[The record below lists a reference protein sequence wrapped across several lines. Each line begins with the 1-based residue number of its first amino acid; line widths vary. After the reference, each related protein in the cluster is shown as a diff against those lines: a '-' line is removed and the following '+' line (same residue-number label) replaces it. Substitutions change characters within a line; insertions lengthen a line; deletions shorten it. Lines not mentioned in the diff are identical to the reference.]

1 MANSSS
7 NEKYQKNNRRRKNTK
22 SETSSN
28 INQDLVYGLHAIQAA
43 LDVAKTRVL
52 EIWLS
57 DERDD
62 DRIQD
67 IIKAAEKQG
76 IKPHKVAKEDLDDM
90 APDARHQGGV
100 AKCKPLSVLDETDL
114 VALLESLDNKNETPF
129 LLILDCVQ
137 DPHNLGAC
145 MRSAEAAGT
154 HAVIAPKDRA
164 SALTSTALKVS
175 SGAAERLPFIQVTN
189 LARVLRELQQH
200 GVWIVGTAGECE
212 TSLFEADLKGPLAVV
227 LGAEGRGIRR
237 LTRENC
243 DQVMYI
249 PMHGE
254 AESLNVSVAAG
265 VCLFEASRQ
274 RLVSQA
280 SNNVECSIA

>member
-1 MANSSS
+1 MSNPSS
-7 NEKYQKNNRRRKNTK
+7 KDKNHKHTKRRRPIK
-22 SETSSN
+22 SETSN
-28 INQDLVYGLHAIQAA
+28 AVGNDLVYGLHAIQAA
-43 LDVAKTRVL
+43 LEVANTRVT

-62 DRIQD
+62 SRIDD
-67 IIKAAEKQG
+67 IVTAAQKHD
-76 IKPHKVAKEDLDDM
+76 ITPHRVDSEVLDEM
-90 APDARHQGGV
+90 AAGARHQGGV
-100 AKCKPLSVLDETDL
+100 AKCKPLGNLDETDL
-114 VALLESLDNKNETPF
+114 FRLIDELNEPAF

-145 MRSAEAAGT
+145 MRSAEAAGA

-189 LARVLRELQQH
+189 LARVLRELQQQ
-200 GVWIVGTAGECE
+200 GVWVVGTSGDCE
-212 TSLFEADLKGPLAVV
+212 TTLFEADLKGPLAVV

-237 LTRENC
+237 LTRDNC
-243 DQVMYI
+243 DQVMFI
-249 PMHGE
+249 PMKGG

-265 VCLFEASRQ
+265 VCLFEAARQ
-274 RLVSQA
+274 RNL
-280 SNNVECSIA
+280 

>member
-1 MANSSS
+1 MANSPS
-7 NEKYQKNNRRRKNTK
+7 KNKNQTHSRRRKTSK
-22 SETSSN
+22 SGISPISN
-28 INQDLVYGLHAIQAA
+28 NDLVYGLHAIQAA
-43 LDVAKTRVL
+43 LSVEPTRVL
-52 EIWLS
+52 EIWVS

-62 DRIQD
+62 VRINE
-67 IIKAAEKQG
+67 IIKAAEKHG
-76 IKPHKVAKEDLDDM
+76 IKPHKVAREELDEM
-90 APDARHQGGV
+90 APDARHQGGI
-100 AKCKPLSVLDETDL
+100 AKCKPLGNLGETDL
-114 VALLESLDNKNETPF
+114 INLLEQLDKADKVPF

-145 MRSAEAAGT
+145 MRSAEAAGA
-154 HAVIAPKDRA
+154 HAVIAPKDRS

-189 LARVLRELQQH
+189 LARVLRDLQQY
-200 GVWIVGTAGECE
+200 GVWIVGTSGDCD
-212 TSLFEADLKGPLAVV
+212 TSLFEADLKGPLAIV

-249 PMHGE
+249 PMQGG

-274 RLVSQA
+274 RLVMT
-280 SNNVECSIA
+280 E

>member
-1 MANSSS
+1 MS
-7 NEKYQKNNRRRKNTK
+7 NPLSKDKNQKHTKRRRAPK
-22 SETSSN
+22 SDKHSPN
-28 INQDLVYGLHAIQAA
+28 DLIFGLHAIQAA
-43 LDVAKTRVL
+43 LELPTTRVT
-52 EIWLS
+52 EIFIA

-62 DRIQD
+62 ARIESL
-67 IIKAAEKQG
+67 IEAAQPHG
-76 IKPHKVAKEDLDDM
+76 LKPQKVTREELDEM
-90 APDARHQGGV
+90 VPDAQHQG
-100 AKCKPLSVLDETDL
+100 AIARCRPLDNLDETDL
-114 VALLESLDNKNETPF
+114 FKLIDELDVPPF

-145 MRSAEAAGT
+145 MRSAEAAGA

-164 SALTSTALKVS
+164 SSLTATALKVS

-189 LARVLRELQQH
+189 LARVLRELQQN
-200 GVWIVGTAGECE
+200 GVWIVGTSGDCE
-212 TSLFEADLKGPLAVV
+212 TTLFEADLKGPLAIV

-249 PMHGE
+249 PMQGG

-274 RLVSQA
+274 RS
-280 SNNVECSIA
+280 